1 MALTYDLTAIPD
13 YERVCFIRETE
24 LHPVT
29 HALVMLMMHLGLR
42 GSITAKNV
50 EEAVIQVAATQRAFG
65 AQLWQ
70 QDDDGKWTT
79 PRYIT
84 PDEVRAHVGLVTNAN
99 VTRRQWQAMLV
110 RVMRDESVRWVAD
123 Q

>member
-1 MALTYDLTAIPD
+1 MALTYELANIPD
-13 YERVCFIRETE
+13 FEQVCYTE
-24 LHPVT
+24 DGTLAPVT

-42 GSITAKNV
+42 GSITAKNA
-50 EEAVIQVAATQRAFG
+50 EEAVIQVAATQRVFG
-65 AQLWQ
+65 AQLWT
-70 QDDDGKWTT
+70 QDDDGKWTI

-84 PDEVRAHVGLVTNAN
+84 PDEVRAHVGLTTNSN

>member
-13 YERVCFIRETE
+13 YAQVCYTE
-24 LHPVT
+24 DGTLAPVT
-29 HALVMLMMHLGLR
+29 HALVMLMLHLGLR
-42 GSITAKNV
+42 GSITAKNA

-65 AQLWQ
+65 AQLRE
-70 QDDDGKWTT
+70 QDDDGRWTI
-79 PRYIT
+79 PRFIT